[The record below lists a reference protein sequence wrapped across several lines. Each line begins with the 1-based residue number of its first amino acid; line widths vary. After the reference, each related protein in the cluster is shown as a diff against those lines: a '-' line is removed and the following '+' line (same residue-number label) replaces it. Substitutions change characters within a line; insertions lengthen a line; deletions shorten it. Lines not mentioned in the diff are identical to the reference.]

1 MLPLFVKRIF
11 CELNHFASIYKK
23 NAPNNAGAFMGF
35 LAVFSVFR
43 LSFFTNSP
51 ENYLKNRGFGSF
63 LACFCNM
70 PYVRYYGF

>member
-35 LAVFSVFR
+35 LAVFR

-51 ENYLKNRGFGSF
+51 ENYLKESWFWQFFGM
-63 LACFCNM
+63 LL
-70 PYVRYYGF
+70 

>member
-35 LAVFSVFR
+35 LAVF
-43 LSFFTNSP
+43 LFFACHFLQIH
-51 ENYLKNRGFGSF
+51 LKIT
-63 LACFCNM
+63 
-70 PYVRYYGF
+70 